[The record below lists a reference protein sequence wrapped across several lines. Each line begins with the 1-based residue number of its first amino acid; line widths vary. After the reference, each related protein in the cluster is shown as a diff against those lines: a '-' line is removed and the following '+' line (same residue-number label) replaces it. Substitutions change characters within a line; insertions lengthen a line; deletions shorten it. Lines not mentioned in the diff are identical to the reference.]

1 MARSLLKHFSFIL
14 IFSGFFMTPATATAF
29 YEWQDAGRSLSFNG
43 FFRLAGTGVDYP
55 DDTVLYEDEDN
66 FLWDADVRILLNGN
80 FGDHLF
86 LNANL
91 LQTLRSTG
99 LLNRNTIF
107 ASPLTVPRS
116 SSLIWQQKDSEDFN
130 AYLLLDSF
138 NLQWSSANASVTVGR
153 QPISLATTFYFTPND
168 LFAPFAAQAFFRVYK
183 PGVDSVRA
191 EMKLGN
197 LSQLSLIGV
206 LGYDEDASSDNGWD
220 SSPDWDQTALISRLV
235 FAAHGFEWGLLG
247 GTAYDRTIAGGSLQG
262 EIADW
267 LGLRLEGHYAWAE
280 EDEIDNYLLLTV
292 GLEHR
297 FPSSMTIR
305 FEQFHNGQGFSSIV
319 DAVTAIQQVDFT
331 GLYLGENYSA
341 LSLGYEF
348 SPLLYGELLALVN
361 WSDDSQLY
369 TANAVYSLADE
380 SELSAVLS
388 LPNGDEPDNTEI
400 NSEFGT
406 RPWAV
411 SLEYRLYF

>member
-14 IFSGFFMTPATATAF
+14 ILCGFFITPATATAF
-29 YEWQDAGRSLSFNG
+29 YEWQDADRSLSFGG
-43 FFRLAGTGVDYP
+43 FFRLAGTGVNYP
-55 DDTVLYEDEDN
+55 DDTALYEEDDN
-66 FLWDADVRILLNGN
+66 FLWDADVRILLDGN

-91 LQTLRSTG
+91 LQTVRSTG

-107 ASPLTVPRS
+107 ASPLTVARS

-153 QPISLATTFYFTPND
+153 QPINLATTFYFTPND

-183 PGVDSVRA
+183 PGVDSFRA

-206 LGYDEDASSDNGWD
+206 LGYDEDAASDNGWD

-267 LGLRLEGHYAWAE
+267 LGLRLEGHYAWPE
-280 EDEIDNYLLLTV
+280 DDEIDNYLLLTV

-305 FEQFHNGQGFSSIV
+305 FEQFHNGQGFSSIA
-319 DAVTAIQQVDFT
+319 DAVTAIQQVDYT

-388 LPNGDEPDNTEI
+388 LPNGDEPDNAEI

>member
-1 MARSLLKHFSFIL
+1 MARSLLKHFSYIL
-14 IFSGFFMTPATATAF
+14 ILSGLFITPATATAF
-29 YEWQDAGRSLSFNG
+29 YEWQDADRSLSFGG

-55 DDTVLYEDEDN
+55 DDTALFEEDDN
-66 FLWDADVRILLNGN
+66 FLWDADVRILLDGN

-91 LQTLRSTG
+91 LQTVRSTG

-107 ASPLTVPRS
+107 ASPLTVARS

-153 QPISLATTFYFTPND
+153 QPINLATTFYFTPND
-168 LFAPFAAQAFFRVYK
+168 LYAPFPAQAFFRVYK

-191 EMKLGN
+191 AIKLGN
-197 LSQLSLIGV
+197 LSQLSIIGV
-206 LGYDEDASSDNGWD
+206 LAYDEDASSDNGWD

-247 GTAYDRTIAGGSLQG
+247 GTVNDRTIGGGSLQG
-262 EIADW
+262 EIANW
-267 LGLRLEGHYAWAE
+267 LGLRLEGHYAWPE
-280 EDEIDNYLLLTV
+280 DDEIDNYLLLTV

-297 FPSSMTIR
+297 FPSSLTAR
-305 FEQFHNGQGFSSIV
+305 FEQFHNGQGFSSIT
-319 DAVTAIQQVDFT
+319 DAVTAIQQVDYT

-388 LPNGDEPDNTEI
+388 LPNGDEPDNAEI

>member
-1 MARSLLKHFSFIL
+1 MARSLPKHFSFIL
-14 IFSGFFMTPATATAF
+14 ILWALFITASPATAF
-29 YEWQDAGRSLSFNG
+29 YEWQEADRSLYFGG

-55 DDTVLYEDEDN
+55 DDTSLYEEEDD
-66 FLWDADVRILLNGN
+66 FLWDTDVRVLLDGSI
-80 FGDHLF
+80 GDQLF
-86 LNANL
+86 LKANL
-91 LQTLRSTG
+91 LQTVRSTS
-99 LLNRNTIF
+99 LLNSNTIF
-107 ASPLTVPRS
+107 ASPLTVQRS

-183 PGVDSVRA
+183 PGVDSLRA

-206 LGYDEDASSDNGWD
+206 LGYDEDPSSDNGWD
-220 SSPDWDQTALISRLV
+220 SSPDWDRTSLISRLV

-247 GTAYDRTIAGGSLQG
+247 GTADDRTIAGGSLQG
-262 EIADW
+262 EIVNW
-267 LGLRLEGHYAWAE
+267 LGLRLEGHYAWPE
-280 EDEIDNYLLLTV
+280 DDEIDDYLLLTV

-297 FPSSMTIR
+297 FPGSMTIR
-305 FEQFHNGQGFSSIV
+305 FEQFHNGQGFSSV
-319 DAVTAIQQVDFT
+319 ADAVTAIQQENYT
-331 GLYLGENYSA
+331 GFYLGENYSA

-348 SPLLYGELLALVN
+348 SPLLYGEFLVLVN

-369 TANAVYSLADE
+369 ATNAVYSLSDE

-388 LPNGDEPDNTEI
+388 LPNGDEPNDTEI